1 MADERQNQNQLIK
14 YGQLVYKVNPSVS
27 NALPLRTKSKK
38 PSKMGEV
45 YMVTQ
50 DTGEVLAQGVLGF
63 IEEQKVDSEEFVKI
77 YLAGVRQYA
86 QLSKAGA
93 TLFELVYE
101 ELSGKEAKDKDTL
114 ILNYFVAQRWKE
126 DLTRRTYERGMKELL
141 EKEFLFRSVA
151 SDMYFVNVRYIFNGD
166 RLVLAKTYER
176 QITSD
181 RDNLED

>member
-1 MADERQNQNQLIK
+1 MADERQNQNQLVK
-14 YGQLVYKVNPSVS
+14 HGQLVYKVNPSVS
-27 NALPLRTKSKK
+27 SAFPLRIKSKK

-45 YMVTQ
+45 FMVTQ
-50 DTGEVLAQGVLGF
+50 DTGEVLAHGVLGF

-114 ILNYFVAQRWKE
+114 ILNYFVAQRWRE

-141 EKEFLFRSVA
+141 EKEFLFRSVS
-151 SDMYFVNVRYIFNGD
+151 SDMYFVNIRYIFNGD
-166 RLVLAKTYER
+166 RLVLAKSYER
-176 QITSD
+176 MDVVTENQ
-181 RDNLED
+181 